1 MTKNVVAIIGII
13 GITTLDTLAIWK
25 GIDGVVMTAS
35 LTAIATIVGFVF
47 GKALAPNKKE

>member
-1 MTKNVVAIIGII
+1 MNKHFVAATGIF
-13 GITTLDTLAIWK
+13 GITVLDALAIWK

-47 GKALAPNKKE
+47 GKSLAPNKKE